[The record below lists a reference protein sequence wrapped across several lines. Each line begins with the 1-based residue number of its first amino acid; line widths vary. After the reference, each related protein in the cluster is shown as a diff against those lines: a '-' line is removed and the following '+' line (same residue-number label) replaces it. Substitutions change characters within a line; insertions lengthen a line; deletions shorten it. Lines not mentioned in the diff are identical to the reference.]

1 MALIEGIRIQN
12 YCALRDVTLGRI
24 GIIPEYRD
32 AEALTPLTVVIGKNG
47 AGKSSIFDAFGQIVW
62 KKILVWIL
70 RKGENGFSFIQ
81 RVSEIPY
88 VKEMVAEGQPLGA
101 LWYSDYLD

>member
-24 GIIPEYRD
+24 GTIPEYRD

-47 AGKSSIFDAFGQIVW
+47 AG
-62 KKILVWIL
+62 
-70 RKGENGFSFIQ
+70 
-81 RVSEIPY
+81 
-88 VKEMVAEGQPLGA
+88 M
-101 LWYSDYLD
+101 